1 MKRKIFFVSFLIS
14 SWFLNVGFLFKP
26 NIKVLT
32 CGDNDYISTISSSD
46 WKEIYKDYPWIFDS
60 KSGQIYTFDQYKNT
74 LRPIKSEII
83 EGYEYVYKD
92 IFVRN
97 GIVYIDS
104 VDRELATNETYFTK
118 TLLDF
123 EKLKVTYIMGDGR
136 TERNCK
142 EIKLPKDIRILK

>member
-1 MKRKIFFVSFLIS
+1 MKRKIFIVSFLIS
-14 SWFLNVGFLFKP
+14 SWFLNIGFLFKP

-32 CGDNDYISTISSSD
+32 CGDNDYISTISAND

-60 KSGQIYTFDQYKNT
+60 KSGQLYAFDQYKNT
-74 LRPIKSEII
+74 LRPIQREII

-92 IFVRN
+92 IFVRD

-104 VDRELATNETYFTK
+104 VDRELETNQTYFTK

-123 EKLKVTYIMGDGR
+123 EKLKVTYIMEDGR
-136 TERNCK
+136 TESNCK

>member
-1 MKRKIFFVSFLIS
+1 MKRKIFIVSFLIS
-14 SWFLNVGFLFKP
+14 SWFLNIGFLFKP

-32 CGDNDYISTISSSD
+32 CGDNDYISNISSND
-46 WKEIYKDYPWIFDS
+46 WNEIYKDYPWIFDS
-60 KSGQIYTFDQYKNT
+60 KSGQIYAFDQYKKT
-74 LRPIKSEII
+74 LRPIESEII

-92 IFVRN
+92 IFVRE

-123 EKLKVTYIMGDGR
+123 EKLKVTYIMEDGR
-136 TERNCK
+136 TESNCK
-142 EIKLPKDIRILK
+142 EINLPKDIKILK